1 MGSQQ
6 DASVY
11 VNEMHENCQ
20 MPCVS
25 VIIPVYNVAPYLRE
39 ALDSVVG
46 QSYRNLEIIIVD
58 DGSTDGSSEIC
69 DEYLSDPRV
78 RVIHQEN
85 RGLSNARNVGLD
97 LSSGVYIAFLDSD
110 DAFHP
115 DFIQRMVDEI
125 GDADAAV
132 CRYEVHQ
139 GTLASRGQIFPRM
152 KEGVYNREEALRAL
166 ADGKINVSVWNK
178 LYRRALWREIRFPDG
193 HNYEDIHT
201 TYRIFECCERV
212 KVLDQVLYL
221 HRKRPGS
228 ITQVW
233 TRKNIEDRNLAY
245 DNLFEFVR
253 AHIPA
258 VFDEAHLSRICQ
270 ARLRG
275 LLVSYAKG
283 QVGLVDVKASCE
295 GVKPGELGFRAW
307 AGYWIIQLC
316 PGLLKAL
323 YPVYR
328 PFRELARKILGR

>member
-1 MGSQQ
+1 MESQQ
-6 DASVY
+6 DAYRNVT
-11 VNEMHENCQ
+11 NGNGDL
-20 MPCVS
+20 PCVS
-25 VIIPVYNVAPYLRE
+25 VIVPVYNVAPYLRE

-78 RVIHQEN
+78 QVIHQEN
-85 RGLSNARNVGLD
+85 RGLSNARNAGLD
-97 LSSGVYIAFLDSD
+97 LFSGVYIAFLDSD

-115 DFIQRMVDEI
+115 KFVQSMVDEI

-139 GTLASRGQIFPRM
+139 GTLASWGQIFPRM
-152 KEGVYNREEALRAL
+152 KEDVYSRKEALLAL
-166 ADGKINVSVWNK
+166 VNGKINVSVWNK
-178 LYRRALWREIRFPDG
+178 LYRRGLWREIRFPDG

-201 TYRIFECCERV
+201 TYRIFDCCERV

-221 HRKRPGS
+221 HRRRPGS

-233 TRKNIEDRNLAY
+233 TKKNIEDRKLAH
-245 DNLFEFVR
+245 DDLLAFVKT
-253 AHIPA
+253 HTPE
-258 VFDEAHLSRICQ
+258 VFDEMDVRRIKGSW
-270 ARLRG
+270 LRVM
-275 LLVSYAKG
+275 LVSYARG
-283 QVGLVDVKASCE
+283 QMELADVKAACE
-295 GVKPGELGFRAW
+295 RVKAGELGFRAMV
-307 AGYWIIQLC
+307 GYRIIQLC
-316 PGLLKAL
+316 PGLLKIL

>member
-6 DASVY
+6 DEY
-11 VNEMHENCQ
+11 DNEMDGNSQ

-25 VIIPVYNVAPYLRE
+25 VIVPVYNVAPYLRE
-39 ALDSVVG
+39 ALDSAVC

-69 DEYLSDPRV
+69 DEYRSDPRV

-97 LSSGVYIAFLDSD
+97 VSSGAYIAFLDSD

-115 DFIQRMVDEI
+115 DFVRKMVDEI
-125 GDADAAV
+125 GDADVAV
-132 CRYEVHQ
+132 CRFEVHQ
-139 GTLASRGQIFPRM
+139 GTLESRGQIYSRL
-152 KEGVYNREEALRAL
+152 KKRVCSREEALRAL

-178 LYRRALWREIRFPDG
+178 LYRRELWREIRFPDG

-201 TYRIFECCERV
+201 TYRIFDCCEHV
-212 KVLDQVLYL
+212 KVLDHVLYL
-221 HRKRPGS
+221 HRRRPGS

-233 TRKNIEDRNLAY
+233 TKKNIEDRKLAH
-245 DNLFEFVR
+245 DDLLTFVKT
-253 AHIPA
+253 HTPE
-258 VFDEAHLSRICQ
+258 VFDEMDVRRI
-270 ARLRG
+270 RGSWLRVM
-275 LLVSYAKG
+275 LVSYARG
-283 QVGLVDVKASCE
+283 QVGLADVKAACE
-295 GVKPGELGFRAW
+295 GVRPGELGFRVRM
-307 AGYWIIQLC
+307 GYRIIRLC
-316 PGLLKAL
+316 PGLLKIL

>member
-6 DASVY
+6 DAYDNGV
-11 VNEMHENCQ
+11 HGNCK

-46 QSYRNLEIIIVD
+46 QSYHNLEIIIVD

-78 RVIHQEN
+78 QVIHQEN

-115 DFIQRMVDEI
+115 DFVQKMVYEI
-125 GDADAAV
+125 GDADVVV
-132 CRYEVHQ
+132 CRYEVHH
-139 GTLASRGQIFPRM
+139 GTLESRGQIFPRT
-152 KEGVYNREEALRAL
+152 KEGVNNREEALRAL
-166 ADGKINVSVWNK
+166 VDGRINVSVWNK
-178 LYRRALWREIRFPDG
+178 LYRRELWGEIRFPDG

-201 TYRIFECCERV
+201 TYRIFDCCERV

-221 HRKRPGS
+221 HRRRPGS

-233 TRKNIEDRNLAY
+233 TKKNVEDRNLAY
-245 DNLFEFVR
+245 DNFFEFVR

-258 VFDEAHLSRICQ
+258 VFDEAHLSRIWQ
-270 ARLRG
+270 ARLSG
-275 LLVSYAKG
+275 LLGSYARG
-283 QVGLVDVKASCE
+283 QVGLADVKAACD
-295 GVKPGELGFRAW
+295 GVKSGELGLRVRV
-307 AGYWIIQLC
+307 GYWIIRFC
-316 PGLLKAL
+316 PGLLKIL
-323 YPVYR
+323 YPAYR
-328 PFRELARKILGR
+328 LFRVLVRKILGR